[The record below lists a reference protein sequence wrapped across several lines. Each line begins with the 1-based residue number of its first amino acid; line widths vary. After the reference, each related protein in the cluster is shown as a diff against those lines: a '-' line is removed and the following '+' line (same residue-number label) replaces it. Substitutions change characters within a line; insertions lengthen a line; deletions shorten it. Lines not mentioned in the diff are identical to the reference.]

1 MTVTKLVS
9 TVFFSTVVLLFLAGC
24 SKSEEGE
31 DKEHFASSQQRAL
44 EKAKGVE
51 DMLQDAEEKRR
62 KEMEQASQ

>member
-1 MTVTKLVS
+1 MTMPKS
-9 TVFFSTVVLLFLAGC
+9 VFAILLFAVFTFSITAC

-51 DMLQDAEEKRR
+51 DVLQDAEEKRR
-62 KEMEQASQ
+62 KEMEQSGQ